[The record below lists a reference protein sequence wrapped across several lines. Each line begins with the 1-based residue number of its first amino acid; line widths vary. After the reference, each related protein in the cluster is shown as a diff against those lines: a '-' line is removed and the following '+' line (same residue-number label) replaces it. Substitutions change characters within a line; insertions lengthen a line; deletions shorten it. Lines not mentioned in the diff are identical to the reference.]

1 MTSVHPAAVVDPGAE
16 LGAGVEIG
24 PFCVGGPNAKIGDG
38 ARLMSHVVIDGYTT
52 IGAECTLFPFACIG
66 TQTQD
71 LKFRGAKTSVTIG
84 DKTTLREYV
93 TVNSSTN
100 EGEVTWVGS
109 GCHIM
114 AYAHIAHACSVGN
127 GVIMANCATLAGDVT
142 VEDKAIVG
150 GLTAIHQ
157 FVRVGRHCILGG
169 CSRITQDC
177 PPFMMV
183 AGNPAA
189 VGGINSV
196 GLKRNNF
203 SEDVQRELKRAYKIL
218 YRSGLNVTQALAKI
232 EEEVEPCEEIVA
244 LVSFIRESMRGV
256 IR

>member
-24 PFCVGGPNAKIGDG
+24 PFCVVGPNAKIGDG
-38 ARLMSHVVIDGYTT
+38 VRLMSHVVIDGYTT

-142 VEDKAIVG
+142 VEDRAIVG

-244 LVSFIRESMRGV
+244 LVSFIRESKRGV

>member
-24 PFCVGGPNAKIGDG
+24 PFCVVGPNAKIGDG

-244 LVSFIRESMRGV
+244 LVSFIRESKRGV